1 MLHETNPFEAAVA
14 AGVPE
19 DDMIRLAIIVRVA
32 HSDSG
37 VWTGCRVDYAFRTWC
52 ETKPAQSLSGYLD
65 GCHFVAFHPFGDGN
79 LVQLETLR
87 EHAYSFLEK
96 RSA

>member
-1 MLHETNPFEAAVA
+1 MPFDVNPFEAAVT

-19 DDMIRLAIIVRVA
+19 DDMLRLAIVVRVA
-32 HSDSG
+32 HTDSG
-37 VWTGCRVDYAFRTWC
+37 VWTGCRLDFAMRAWR
-52 ETKPAQSLSGYLD
+52 ETKPAPSLAGYLD
-65 GCHFVAFHPFGDGN
+65 GHHFAAFHPFADGT